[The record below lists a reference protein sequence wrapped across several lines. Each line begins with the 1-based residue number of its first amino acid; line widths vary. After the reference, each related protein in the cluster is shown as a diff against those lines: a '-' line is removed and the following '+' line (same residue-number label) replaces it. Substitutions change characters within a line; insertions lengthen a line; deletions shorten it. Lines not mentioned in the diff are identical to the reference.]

1 MVLFLGVTTDGT
13 SLPLIPLEGL
23 QISALRYAG
32 SGIGYE
38 PLSAQPVID
47 QLNILTCNHEKN
59 LT

>member
-1 MVLFLGVTTDGT
+1 MVLPLGVTADET

-32 SGIGYE
+32 SGIGYQ

-47 QLNILTCNHEKN
+47 QLNILTCYHEMS